1 MTVGALMLIGA
12 SWLFGGISED
22 VLHGDP
28 LTVVDL
34 TVADWFH
41 AHATPVATTA
51 MLVVSNLHGVVA
63 ITAYTILLALY
74 LSWKRD
80 WYWLWF
86 LILAVPGGMLLN
98 ESMKFAFKRAR
109 PSFDTPLLTLSTFSF
124 PSGHVAGTA
133 LFYGVLVAMLVSK
146 IHVWR
151 RCVQIVFVGVAFV
164 VLVALS
170 RLYLGVHYLSD
181 VLAAFAEAVAW
192 LSFCMMGMHTYWQH
206 RAENSSKGNT
216 HDPT

>member
-1 MTVGALMLIGA
+1 MTVGALVLVGA

-41 AHATPVATTA
+41 AHATPLLTKG
-51 MLVVSNLHGVVA
+51 MLLISNLHGVVA
-63 ITAYTILLALY
+63 ISLYFSLLALY
-74 LSWKRD
+74 LLWKHD
-80 WYWLWF
+80 WYWLWC
-86 LILAVPGGMLLN
+86 LGLTVPGGMLLN
-98 ESMKFAFKRAR
+98 ESMKFAFQRAR
-109 PSFDTPLLTLSTFSF
+109 PSFDMPLLTLSTFSF
-124 PSGHVAGTA
+124 PSGHVAGTV
-133 LFYGVLVAMLVSK
+133 LFYGVLGAMLVSK
-146 IHVWR
+146 TQVWR
-151 RCVQIVFVGVAFV
+151 RRVRIVFAGVALV

-181 VLAAFAEAVAW
+181 VLAAFAEAAVW
-192 LSFCMMGMHTYWQH
+192 LSLCMMGTHTFWQH
-206 RAENSSKGNT
+206 RVENSRKGNT